1 MGVRVPPSAN
11 QLLNTHQQEHSQV
24 SREIWCPR
32 SAANRHQ
39 NRVRCVRN
47 EQNHFHQDDGCS
59 VHNRFIG
66 LATADCSRRPAEHLP
81 VKTYTTADGLPR
93 DSVTHIKQDSRG
105 FIWMIAGDGISRF
118 DGYTFTNYTTD
129 DGLPDRRVNDLLETR
144 TGEYWIATE
153 SGLCRFNPHRRPFAN
168 CGFSIAESKP

>member
-1 MGVRVPPSAN
+1 MIEQTMRRRSRAQSLCLLGWLLLTAIVVR
-11 QLLNTHQQEHSQV
+11 
-24 SREIWCPR
+24 
-32 SAANRHQ
+32 
-39 NRVRCVRN
+39 
-47 EQNHFHQDDGCS
+47 
-59 VHNRFIG
+59 
-66 LATADCSRRPAEHLP
+66 AEHLP

-144 TGEYWIATE
+144 SGVYWIGAE
-153 SGLCRFNPHRRPFAN
+153 SGFVRFNPTADPLRTADLGLRNQNHEPRRTAAPKFVVFN
-168 CGFSIAESKP
+168 PGEK